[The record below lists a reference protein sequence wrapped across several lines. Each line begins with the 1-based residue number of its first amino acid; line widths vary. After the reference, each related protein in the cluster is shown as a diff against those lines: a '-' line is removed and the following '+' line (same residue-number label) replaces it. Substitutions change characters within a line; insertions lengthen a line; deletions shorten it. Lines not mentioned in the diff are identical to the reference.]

1 MIIKNSDP
9 YKIKKCVSCKNI
21 ITLNQKYFVYPLSLQ
36 QMCLSC
42 AKREIPN
49 IIENLNKDLIKI
61 IEEKEKKFNKLD
73 DKF

>member
-1 MIIKNSDP
+1 
-9 YKIKKCVSCKNI
+9 
-21 ITLNQKYFVYPLSLQ
+21 
-36 QMCLSC
+36 MCLSC

>member
-1 MIIKNSDP
+1 M
-9 YKIKKCVSCKNI
+9 